1 VVDLDSFHHVGL
13 DFRKYT
19 IKENDVMNNS
29 NQLLAALDATFGF
42 PNRTCSTFRKLK
54 QSYDNKRGQ
63 HVIWLAYIVKV
74 NPGQTTESVKPEY
87 GALYRELTNQV

>member
-1 VVDLDSFHHVGL
+1 
-13 DFRKYT
+13 
-19 IKENDVMNNS
+19 MNNS

-42 PNRTCSTFRKLK
+42 PNTTSSTFRKLK

-87 GALYRELTNQV
+87 GKLFRELTNQI